1 MAVRLVVFDCDRTLW
16 DHHNVSELSLPF
28 RRIDDDAVEDADGV
42 QVRLAPGV
50 RQVME
55 ALRRRGILISVASW
69 NRPEAVFAI
78 FEQLR
83 LTPFFTRPKVEFHPY
98 KEKIIAVL
106 LEELAVDGVALRP
119 EDVLLVDDLHVHL
132 HRVKKLIGPM
142 RTLQPGVDLTDLRD
156 VLNHLD

>member
-28 RRIDDDAVEDADGV
+28 RRIDDDAVEDADGM

-83 LTPFFTRPKVEFHPY
+83 LTPFFTRPKVEFHP
-98 KEKIIAVL
+98 
-106 LEELAVDGVALRP
+106 
-119 EDVLLVDDLHVHL
+119 
-132 HRVKKLIGPM
+132 
-142 RTLQPGVDLTDLRD
+142 
-156 VLNHLD
+156 